1 MPVGYVRRTMA
12 NRVINFNPGPAA
24 LPLAALERAQRE
36 LLDFEGT
43 GMSILEHSHRAK
55 DYERV
60 HGEAIAL
67 LTELCG
73 LSADYQVLLLQGGA
87 TMQFAQV
94 PMNLLPP
101 GQSADYV
108 VTGGWGKKAY
118 SEAQFVGKVRLAAST
133 EEADGSFRRVPRQ
146 EQLHLDPAA
155 AYVHLCSN
163 ETVMGT
169 QFQEFPDTGAVPLV
183 VDMSSDILSRPLD
196 FSRFGL
202 VYAGAQ
208 KNIGP
213 AGVTVVIIRKE
224 WMARGREDLPRI
236 LRYKDH
242 AKENSLFNTAPTFSI
257 YMMRNVLQVLKEQ
270 GGAAAAQQRN
280 RGKAELVY
288 DMVDENPDF
297 FRTTVE
303 RASRSVMNPVFS
315 LRTPELDAKM
325 VAEAKEA
332 GFVGIKGHKL
342 IGGIRIS
349 QYNATTPEQVAS
361 FVDWARGFA
370 KRNA

>member
-1 MPVGYVRRTMA
+1 MA
-12 NRVINFNPGPAA
+12 NRVINFNAGPAA

-43 GMSILEHSHRAK
+43 GMSIMEHSHRAK

-60 HGEAIAL
+60 HCETIAL
-67 LTELCG
+67 IRELCG
-73 LSADYQVLLLQGGA
+73 LTDDYDVLLLQGGA
-87 TMQFAQV
+87 TQQFAQV
-94 PMNLLPP
+94 PMNLLPV
-101 GQSADYV
+101 GKSADYV
-108 VTGGWGKKAY
+108 VTGVWGKKAY
-118 SEAQFVGKVRLAAST
+118 SEAQFMGKVRVAATT
-133 EEADGSFRRVPRQ
+133 EEADGSFRRIPKQ
-146 EQLHLDPAA
+146 AELNLDPTA
-155 AYVHLCSN
+155 AYVHVCSN
-163 ETVMGT
+163 NTVMGT
-169 QFQEFPDTGAVPLV
+169 QYREFPNTGAVPLV
-183 VDMSSDILSRPLD
+183 VDMSSDILSRPVD

-213 AGVTVVIIRKE
+213 AGVTVVIARKS
-224 WMARGREDLPRI
+224 WLATGREDIPKI
-236 LRYKDH
+236 FRYKEH
-242 AKENSLFNTAPTFSI
+242 AKENSLLNTAPTFAI
-257 YMMRNVLQVLKEQ
+257 YMVRNVLAVLKEQ
-270 GGAAAAQQRN
+270 GGAAAAELRNQQ
-280 RGKAELVY
+280 KADLVY
-288 DMVDENPDF
+288 GLIDENPDF

-303 RASRSVMNPVFS
+303 RDSRSVMNPVFR

-349 QYNATTPEQVAS
+349 QYNATTPQQVAA

-370 KRNA
+370 RRNA

>member
-1 MPVGYVRRTMA
+1 MA
-12 NRVINFNPGPAA
+12 NRVINFNAGPAA

-43 GMSILEHSHRAK
+43 GMSIMEHSHRAK

-60 HGEAIAL
+60 HFETIAL
-67 LTELCG
+67 IRELCG
-73 LSADYQVLLLQGGA
+73 LTDDYEVLLLQGGA
-87 TMQFAQV
+87 TQQFAQV
-94 PMNLLPP
+94 PMNLLPA

-108 VTGGWGKKAY
+108 VTGVWGKKAY
-118 SEAQFVGKVRLAAST
+118 SEAQFMGKARVAATT
-133 EEADGSFRRVPRQ
+133 EEADGSFRRVPKQ
-146 EQLHLDPAA
+146 SELTLDPAA

-163 ETVMGT
+163 NTVMGT
-169 QFQEFPDTGAVPLV
+169 QYREFPNTGAVPLV
-183 VDMSSDILSRPLD
+183 VDMSSDVLSRPLD

-213 AGVTVVIIRKE
+213 AGVTVVIARKS
-224 WMARGREDLPRI
+224 WLAAGREDIPRI
-236 LRYKDH
+236 FRYKDH
-242 AKENSLFNTAPTFSI
+242 AKENSLFNTAPTFAI
-257 YMMRNVLQVLKEQ
+257 YMMRNVLAVLKEQ
-270 GGAAAAQQRN
+270 GGAAAAEVRNQQ
-280 RGKAELVY
+280 KAALVY
-288 DMVDENPDF
+288 GMIDENPGF
-297 FRTTVE
+297 FGTAVE
-303 RASRSVMNPVFS
+303 RESRSVMNPVFR

-349 QYNATTPEQVAS
+349 QYNATTPEQVAT

-370 KRNA
+370 RRNA